1 MKNFRIIIDTLMTL
15 CFTLLMCASY
25 MENTIHR
32 ILGIFVIVL
41 FIIHQ
46 ILNRNFYKNIFKGK
60 YNKLRI
66 CYLLIDILLLIMMI
80 IMIISILMVSKIRLG
95 DYILGKKLHII
106 SSYSIYILIG
116 LHLGLHYNTM
126 FKLKK
131 DNKRLLS
138 IGLII
143 FGLIFG
149 INGLIKRKIFSKL
162 TLQFLYP
169 LYFEDNIIS
178 SLIDYLG
185 ILIIFM
191 MIGYGIYNLLI
202 LKKKGNGNNE

>member
-1 MKNFRIIIDTLMTL
+1 MTL
-15 CFTLLMCASY
+15 CFTLLMCVNY
-25 MENTIHR
+25 MENIFHR
-32 ILGIFVIVL
+32 ILGITVIIL

-46 ILNRNFYKNIFKGK
+46 ILNKNFYKNIFKGK
-60 YNKLRI
+60 YSKLRA

-80 IMIISILMVSKIRLG
+80 IMFVSIMMVSKIRLG
-95 DYILGKKLHII
+95 DYIIGKKLHII

-116 LHLGLHYNTM
+116 FHIGLHYNTM

-131 DNKRLLS
+131 DNKKLLS
-138 IGLII
+138 MGLII

-149 INGLIKRKIFSKL
+149 INGLIRRKVFSKL

-169 LYFEDNIIS
+169 LYFEDSIIS
-178 SLIDYLG
+178 PLIDYLG
-185 ILIIFM
+185 ILIMFM